1 MELLKLLDQY
11 PDFVE
16 AAARTQSPHVISMFL
31 QELASTLHRYYT
43 NCHVLSA
50 GEDLAAAR
58 LTLLG
63 CVADVLQNGLGL
75 LGVSAPES
83 M

>member
-1 MELLKLLDQY
+1 MQMLKLLDQY

-16 AAARTQSPHVISMFL
+16 AAARTQSPHLISMFL
-31 QELASTLHRYYT
+31 QDLAATLHRYYS

-50 GEDLAAAR
+50 EADVASAR
-58 LTLLG
+58 LMLMN
-63 CVADVLQNGLGL
+63 CVAGVIKNGLGL